1 MTTSLSSSKRES
13 GLKKSN
19 ADSMQSSNGGL
30 MPQHH
35 SSSNTDGNLTSY
47 THFTINMGANSNLTE
62 SANGDSSDNNS
73 VTQYQTSTDADGNVA
88 LDGGTDSVAEISEL
102 ETVTEADVVPSNDLT
117 KLINP
122 DENLGLQIKVG
133 EIIPIDDMS
142 VICDRGLQTQCL
154 ISTDADGNVTGYTH
168 IITTTDFSG
177 SIYTTTNQ
185 YDANW
190 NLTKSAYSDS
200 SGINSV
206 TQYQT
211 STDADGNVAGY
222 THITTW
228 ADVNGNSYTSTNHYD
243 PNLNLTES
251 AYSDSSGNNIVTQYQ
266 TSADADGNVTSYTH
280 ITTNTDVNGNAS
292 TATNYY
298 DASWN
303 LTESAYSDSSGNN
316 SVTQYQTTT
325 DADGNVTGYT
335 HITTNT
341 DVNGNASTSTN
352 HYDANWN
359 LTESAYSDSL
369 LVFELVEE
377 TIVPVICVCW
387 REEDLYPVEDSLNNW
402 ITKDLVNYGDFNGTT
417 TANFE
422 IGLVGVTEIT
432 SSDFIS

>member
-13 GLKKSN
+13 GLKKSK
-19 ADSMQSSNGGL
+19 ADLLQSSNGGL

-35 SSSNTDGNLTSY
+35 SSSNPDGNLTSY

-102 ETVTEADVVPSNDLT
+102 ETVTEAGVVPSNDLT
-117 KLINP
+117 KLRNP

-133 EIIPIDDMS
+133 EIILIDDKS
-142 VICDRGLQTQCL
+142 VICEGGLQTQCL
-154 ISTDADGNVTGYTH
+154 ISTDADGNVTSYTH
-168 IITTTDFSG
+168 I
-177 SIYTTTNQ
+177 TTNTDVNGNASTSTNY

-190 NLTKSAYSDS
+190 KLTKSAYSDS

-211 STDADGNVAGY
+211 STDADGNV
-222 THITTW
+222 
-228 ADVNGNSYTSTNHYD
+228 TS
-243 PNLNLTES
+243 
-251 AYSDSSGNNIVTQYQ
+251 
-266 TSADADGNVTSYTH
+266 
-280 ITTNTDVNGNAS
+280 
-292 TATNYY
+292 
-298 DASWN
+298 
-303 LTESAYSDSSGNN
+303 
-316 SVTQYQTTT
+316 
-325 DADGNVTGYT
+325 YT